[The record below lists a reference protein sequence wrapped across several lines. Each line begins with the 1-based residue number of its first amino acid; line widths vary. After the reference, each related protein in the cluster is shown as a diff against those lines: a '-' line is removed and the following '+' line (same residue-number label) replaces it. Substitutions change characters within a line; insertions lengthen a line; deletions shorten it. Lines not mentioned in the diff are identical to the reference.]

1 MTHQYAYATNLSGMF
16 EHLNLLNERREND
29 SEFDLAYES
38 NHHLIDL
45 EIIEEQEND
54 QTGMNDLGNDETC
67 ENVP

>member
-1 MTHQYAYATNLSGMF
+1 MF